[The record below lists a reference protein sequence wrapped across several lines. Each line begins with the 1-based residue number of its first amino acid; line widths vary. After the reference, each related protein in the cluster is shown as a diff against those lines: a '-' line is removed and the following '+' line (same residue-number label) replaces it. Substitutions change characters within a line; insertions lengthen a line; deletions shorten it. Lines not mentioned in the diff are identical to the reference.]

1 MNDDRHPDHTPGPT
15 PGDPGSYPPAAPPP
29 PPSQWDYPPAPA
41 PAPPPAPPV
50 PQWQPPAAPPSQPQ
64 PDWPASYQPP
74 PQPDWNQQVQPP
86 AAPPQDWQQ
95 PAPPQ
100 PVPPQQAPPG
110 PEWHLQPQPQPQ
122 PQWDAMAGQ
131 YPEVSVGADGAPMID
146 LSEGPRRRPAPGDV
160 ILTVDGLE
168 VYYGAAV
175 ALKGIDFEV
184 RQGEVVVIIGA
195 NGAGKTTTMRTIS
208 GVSEPLQSTRGRITF
223 RGRDISK
230 LPAHKVQ
237 RLGLCHVPEGRHVFG
252 ESSVEDNLRLGS
264 IRRSREG
271 GVDADLA
278 RIYERFPVLGDR
290 RNRPAGLLSGG
301 EQQMLAIS
309 RALMGRP
316 EVILLDEPSLGL
328 APIMIKAVFDLIE
341 ELANEGTTI
350 LLVEQMANQALAIAD
365 RAYVL
370 ETGAITLEGTGAAL
384 LEDERVKAAYLGA

>member
-1 MNDDRHPDHTPGPT
+1 
-15 PGDPGSYPPAAPPP
+15 
-29 PPSQWDYPPAPA
+29 
-41 PAPPPAPPV
+41 
-50 PQWQPPAAPPSQPQ
+50 
-64 PDWPASYQPP
+64 
-74 PQPDWNQQVQPP
+74 
-86 AAPPQDWQQ
+86 
-95 PAPPQ
+95 
-100 PVPPQQAPPG
+100 
-110 PEWHLQPQPQPQ
+110 
-122 PQWDAMAGQ
+122 
-131 YPEVSVGADGAPMID
+131 MID
-146 LSEGPRRRPAPGDV
+146 LTAAPQARPAPGDV
-160 ILTVDGLE
+160 VLTVDDLE

-175 ALKGIDFEV
+175 ALKGISFEV
-184 RQGEVVVIIGA
+184 REGEVVVIIGA

-208 GVSEPLQSTRGRITF
+208 GVSEPLQSTRGHIAF

-237 RLGLCHVPEGRHVFG
+237 RLGVSHVPEGRHIFG
-252 ESSVEDNLRLGS
+252 ESSVEDNLLLGAIRLTGAD
-264 IRRSREG
+264 RG
-271 GVDADLA
+271 GIAADVE

-309 RALMGRP
+309 RALMGKP

-341 ELANEGTTI
+341 ELAREGTTI

>member
-1 MNDDRHPDHTPGPT
+1 
-15 PGDPGSYPPAAPPP
+15 
-29 PPSQWDYPPAPA
+29 
-41 PAPPPAPPV
+41 
-50 PQWQPPAAPPSQPQ
+50 
-64 PDWPASYQPP
+64 
-74 PQPDWNQQVQPP
+74 
-86 AAPPQDWQQ
+86 
-95 PAPPQ
+95 
-100 PVPPQQAPPG
+100 
-110 PEWHLQPQPQPQ
+110 
-122 PQWDAMAGQ
+122 
-131 YPEVSVGADGAPMID
+131 MID
-146 LSEGPRRRPAPGDV
+146 LSDGGRRRPTPGDV
-160 ILTVDGLE
+160 ILTVDDLE

-175 ALKGIDFEV
+175 ALKGIGFEV

-208 GVSEPLQSTRGRITF
+208 GVSEPLQSTRGHISF

-237 RLGLCHVPEGRHVFG
+237 RLGVSHVPEGRHIFG
-252 ESSVEDNLRLGS
+252 ESSVEDNLLLGA
-264 IRRSREG
+264 IRRARTDRSG
-271 GVDADLA
+271 INADLA
-278 RIYERFPVLGDR
+278 RIYDRFPVLGER

-309 RALMGRP
+309 RALMSRP
-316 EVILLDEPSLGL
+316 DVVLLDEPSLGL

-341 ELANEGTTI
+341 ELAQEGTTI